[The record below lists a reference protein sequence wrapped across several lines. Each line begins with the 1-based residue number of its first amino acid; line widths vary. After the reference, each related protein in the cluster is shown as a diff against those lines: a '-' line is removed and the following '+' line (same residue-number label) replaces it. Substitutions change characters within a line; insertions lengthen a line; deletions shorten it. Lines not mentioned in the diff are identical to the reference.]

1 MYNFLRSLLLV
12 FYLMISNFSF
22 GEETQVL
29 EDVTPAESTFES
41 GYTNEP
47 EVTITR
53 DGESTTE
60 EYRLNGHLYMVK
72 VTPDGAPPYYLYKET
87 EGSGWLRME
96 SIAEPLIIPQWV
108 VFEF

>member
-1 MYNFLRSLLLV
+1 MYNFLRLLLLV
-12 FYLMISNFSF
+12 MISNISF
-22 GEETQVL
+22 GEETYVL
-29 EDVTPAESTFES
+29 EDVTPVESTFES
-41 GYTNEP
+41 DYANEP
-47 EVTITR
+47 EITIIK
-53 DGESTTE
+53 DGKSITE
-60 EYRLNGHLYMVK
+60 EYRSNGRLYMVK

>member
-1 MYNFLRSLLLV
+1 MYNFLRLLLIV
-12 FYLMISNFSF
+12 FYLMISNF
-22 GEETQVL
+22 
-29 EDVTPAESTFES
+29 TPAESTFES
-41 GYTNEP
+41 DYTNEP

-87 EGSGWLRME
+87 EGSGWIRVE
-96 SIAEPLIIPQWV
+96 SIEPLIVPQWV

>member
-1 MYNFLRSLLLV
+1 MYKFLRLLLLV
-12 FYLMISNFSF
+12 FYLMISNISF
-22 GEETQVL
+22 GDDTSVL
-29 EDVTPAESTFES
+29 DDVTPVQSTFES
-41 GYTNEP
+41 DYTNEP
-47 EVTITR
+47 EVTIIK

-60 EYRLNGHLYMVK
+60 EYRINGQLYMVK

-96 SIAEPLIIPQWV
+96 GISEPLIVPQWV

>member
-1 MYNFLRSLLLV
+1 MKIWHISDTHTYHELLEIPKGIDMV
-12 FYLMISNFSF
+12 IHSGDCSNPR
-22 GEETQVL
+22 
-29 EDVTPAESTFES
+29 DP
-41 GYTNEP
+41 YTNEP

>member
-1 MYNFLRSLLLV
+1 MYKFLRLLPVV
-12 FYLMISNFSF
+12 FYLTVWDISYA
-22 GEETQVL
+22 EETQIL

-41 GYTNEP
+41 DYTNEP